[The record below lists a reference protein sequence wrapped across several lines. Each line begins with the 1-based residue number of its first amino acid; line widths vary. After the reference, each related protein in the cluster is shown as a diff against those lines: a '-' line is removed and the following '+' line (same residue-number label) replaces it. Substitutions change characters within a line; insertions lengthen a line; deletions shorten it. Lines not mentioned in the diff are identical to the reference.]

1 MPRPRRPLPRILLT
15 GFEPFGGEVGNPAMQ
30 LLPAFEGARI
40 GDHRVATAL
49 LPVVF
54 TDALSALAPLL
65 DQHAPAIVLALGQA
79 SGRAR
84 LSLERVALNL
94 IDARI
99 PDNAG
104 AQPIDV
110 AAVADAPAA
119 YFTTLPVKA
128 MLHAMQAQG
137 LPAELSL
144 SAGSYVCNAV
154 FYALCHLA
162 ATRHPATRTG
172 FMHLPL
178 LPGQAATL
186 AGTPSMALETM
197 RLGVGLALE
206 TALAHAVDRR
216 DVGGRI
222 C

>member
-1 MPRPRRPLPRILLT
+1 MSRPRRALPRILLT
-15 GFEPFGGEVGNPAMQ
+15 GFEPFGGDVENPAMQ

-40 GDHRVATAL
+40 GGHRVATAL
-49 LPVVF
+49 LPVGF
-54 TDALSALAPLL
+54 SDALNALAPLL
-65 DQHAPAIVLALGQA
+65 EAQPPIVLALGQA
-79 SGRAR
+79 GGRAR

-110 AAVADAPAA
+110 AVVADAPAA

-128 MLHAMQAQG
+128 MLHAMQARG
-137 LPAELSL
+137 VPAELSL

-154 FYALCHLA
+154 FFALCHLA
-162 ATRHPATRTG
+162 ATRHPAMRVG

-178 LPGQAATL
+178 LPGQAARL

-206 TALAHAVDRR
+206 TALAHDLDRR
-216 DVGGRI
+216 DVGGQI